1 VSSLSQL
8 IGCFH
13 AAQKRASFRCD
24 AGAWSDDKALRKE
37 HWVGLGVPIALIV
50 PTLHTCSFV
59 DDPMGG
65 VDVGAEADFAVDDD
79 GQYVPVLTTSRTL
92 LAPSDPCCEL
102 RLEVLLR
109 HHKRL
114 VLKPTMGTNSGGL
127 LCLSLDQI
135 EPLRFVPMPSGEPR
149 PRLANPPNLSNGSL
163 WAYAPV
169 KALSAGD
176 ASVRE
181 VRRARWFAELIL
193 MTTNDH

>member
-1 VSSLSQL
+1 MM
-8 IGCFH
+8 
-13 AAQKRASFRCD
+13 AS
-24 AGAWSDDKALRKE
+24 
-37 HWVGLGVPIALIV
+37 
-50 PTLHTCSFV
+50 
-59 DDPMGG
+59 
-65 VDVGAEADFAVDDD
+65 ADFE
-79 GQYVPVLTTSRTL
+79 VPLMAS
-92 LAPSDPCCEL
+92 ADIQ
-102 RLEVLLR
+102 VLLR

-149 PRLANPPNLSNGSL
+149 PRLATPPNLSNGSL

-193 MTTNDH
+193 MMQVILMMQAHLSLAGEPRPLVRGAHPHPGRVHLQVGSRCRGWLPHAHH

>member
-1 VSSLSQL
+1 MM
-8 IGCFH
+8 
-13 AAQKRASFRCD
+13 AS
-24 AGAWSDDKALRKE
+24 
-37 HWVGLGVPIALIV
+37 
-50 PTLHTCSFV
+50 
-59 DDPMGG
+59 
-65 VDVGAEADFAVDDD
+65 ADFE
-79 GQYVPVLTTSRTL
+79 VPLMAS
-92 LAPSDPCCEL
+92 ADIQ
-102 RLEVLLR
+102 VLLR

-193 MTTNDH
+193 MMQVILMMRAHLSLAGEPRPLVRGAHPNDL

>member
-1 VSSLSQL
+1 
-8 IGCFH
+8 
-13 AAQKRASFRCD
+13 
-24 AGAWSDDKALRKE
+24 
-37 HWVGLGVPIALIV
+37 
-50 PTLHTCSFV
+50 
-59 DDPMGG
+59 
-65 VDVGAEADFAVDDD
+65 
-79 GQYVPVLTTSRTL
+79 
-92 LAPSDPCCEL
+92 
-102 RLEVLLR
+102 VLLR

-176 ASVRE
+176 ATVRE
-181 VRRARWFAELIL
+181 VSRDRWFEELIL
-193 MTTNDH
+193 TQAESIFKSGRAAAGGSRTLIIEGQVPYDQEL